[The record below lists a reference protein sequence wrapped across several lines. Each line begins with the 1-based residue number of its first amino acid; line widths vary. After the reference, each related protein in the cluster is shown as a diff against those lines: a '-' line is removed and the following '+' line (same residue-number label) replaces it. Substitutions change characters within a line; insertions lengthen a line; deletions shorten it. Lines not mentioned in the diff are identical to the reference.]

1 MTRYI
6 KHILILFTVMIIAAG
21 CSTTKRL
28 AEDEVLYTGVKHLRI
43 NAPDS
48 AKIPSGV
55 KSQISSI
62 INVKPNNP
70 LFSPYVRSPLPIGLW
85 VYNNLEVT
93 SKKGFKH
100 WIYSKLAKDPVL
112 ISDVRPELRVE
123 MIKDVLKNNGYF
135 ESSESYEL
143 LIDKK
148 NKKKARIN
156 YNVNPGVP
164 YTISEIQHLQPT
176 SDLAIIIDSLAR
188 KESYLK
194 IGNQYCVDSLNAV
207 RTNITNIIRN
217 RGYFYFRPEYIEYL
231 ADSTITNQ
239 QIAMR
244 MILATN
250 IPNVAT
256 VKYRTGKIT
265 TYVNRNK
272 GGGYPDT
279 IVTKRGTVVQ
289 MKPSHLR
296 PSLIPSCITFKEGKT
311 FSVRDMNRTQSYL
324 SRLGI
329 FNAINIEVNPADSII
344 GNEILDVNINCTFDS
359 PLEATFELNGT
370 SKSNSYIGPGAI
382 FGLIHRNIFGGGE
395 QLSTNL
401 TASYQWQT
409 GKSSGNNSDYNSYKL
424 GITTSLAF
432 PRLLAPKFIDR
443 SKRNLNWTRITLNAE
458 LLNHPNYIKV
468 AQFNASFAYEWHTN
482 RKSLHELTLL
492 KLTYSKTLKRTE
504 QLDSLAFESPAIE
517 MIWGDKFIPQLSY
530 TYTFDH
536 AFGYKKRNH
545 IVWKST
551 VSEGG
556 NVMSGIWALA
566 GAKGGVENKKLFG
579 IPFSQFIKA
588 QSQLV
593 YSRSIFGNHSIVSR
607 AFVGV
612 AHAYGNSEWLPYTEE
627 FYIGGANS
635 IRAFASRSIGP
646 GSYHEDAKYD
656 AMYFHGGTFKLE
668 LNVEYRFPIFG
679 PFHGALFLD
688 TGNVWLLKDD
698 DDFREGAKLTGK
710 TFLKELALGTGV
722 GLRFDIGML
731 VLRADLGIGIHA
743 PYNTGRSGY
752 YNMTS
757 FKNSLAFHLAI
768 GYPF

>member
-1 MTRYI
+1 
-6 KHILILFTVMIIAAG
+6 
-21 CSTTKRL
+21 
-28 AEDEVLYTGVKHLRI
+28 
-43 NAPDS
+43 
-48 AKIPSGV
+48 
-55 KSQISSI
+55 
-62 INVKPNNP
+62 
-70 LFSPYVRSPLPIGLW
+70 

-250 IPNVAT
+250 IPNAAT
-256 VKYRTGKIT
+256 VKYSTGKIT
-265 TYVNRNK
+265 TYINRNK

-279 IVTKRGTVVQ
+279 IITKRGTVVQ

-409 GKSSGNNSDYNSYKL
+409 GKSSGNNSDYNSYEL

-443 SKRNLNWTRITLNAE
+443 TKRNLNWTRITLNAE

-579 IPFSQFIKA
+579 IPFSQFIK
-588 QSQLV
+588 
-593 YSRSIFGNHSIVSR
+593 
-607 AFVGV
+607 
-612 AHAYGNSEWLPYTEE
+612 
-627 FYIGGANS
+627 
-635 IRAFASRSIGP
+635 
-646 GSYHEDAKYD
+646 
-656 AMYFHGGTFKLE
+656 
-668 LNVEYRFPIFG
+668 
-679 PFHGALFLD
+679 
-688 TGNVWLLKDD
+688 
-698 DDFREGAKLTGK
+698 
-710 TFLKELALGTGV
+710 
-722 GLRFDIGML
+722 
-731 VLRADLGIGIHA
+731 
-743 PYNTGRSGY
+743 
-752 YNMTS
+752 
-757 FKNSLAFHLAI
+757 
-768 GYPF
+768 